1 VDSRHEEV
9 AASSPRVGDDAGTY
23 PSAGPHWAEQSLE
36 AGTTLGNRF
45 RLEVRLGH
53 LADTEL
59 WRAFDLKLHRPVVIT
74 AMDARSPR
82 TPEILTAAMQAAVA
96 TDSRFVRVLD
106 AVSARQP
113 ETTSFVVSEYAPGR
127 TLRELLATGPLS
139 ALEAAW
145 VVREIADAMTPMH
158 AQGIFHERLSPET
171 IIITPTGNVK
181 IVGLLME
188 AVLNPHE
195 MQQATSWSEREAT
208 DIVDMGKILYAC
220 LVSRWPLGT
229 PSAPASLAA
238 LPSESTRH
246 AQKTWGLAAAP
257 ADGHGWLTPRQVQ
270 PGVSPALDVLC
281 DQILSQQPRHD
292 EVPVRSASEIYQALA
307 RVLGSADA
315 AADLERRL
323 RYPTADAQRSADA
336 RTAPA
341 EPDLVSSG
349 RTLAPESAVTRTSV
363 DLPPVIDE
371 ESAPA
376 HAPSVEKSSRAHD
389 PSNQRGE
396 SSQDLTGPD
405 DDGYWSP
412 QAAAGQ
418 WGRHDSS
425 QRHHAA
431 DSSVGTGAGSSTATG
446 RSSGG
451 PAGRAPTGSVAESS
465 TAVGTRNSAGVAT
478 GPLTAVNKNVSSRA
492 GTSRNRPARTR
503 GGNSESIG
511 GAPRHPRPTNRHWP
525 WILVALTI
533 AALVVGLVLVGAHG
547 DDEQAHNDAPQAAEP
562 TIATVK
568 DFDPQADGGNDEEHP
583 RLVNQAH
590 DGRTTTAWRTLVYR
604 GSANLGGLKPGVG
617 LVVDLGTPAHVSS
630 VTVTLTGSGTDISAW
645 IPSNDTSRASMRSIK
660 DWAKVD
666 EQSDASGE
674 VTLDLGEKKT
684 RYVLI
689 YLTKLPSVSDGRYQG
704 GISTITVQ

>member
-1 VDSRHEEV
+1 MDSRHEEV
-9 AASSPRVGDDAGTY
+9 AASSSRVGTGTQ
-23 PSAGPHWAEQSLE
+23 WAEQSLE

-45 RLEVRLGH
+45 RLEVKLGH

-171 IIITPTGNVK
+171 IIITATGNVK

-195 MQQATSWSEREAT
+195 MHQATSWSEREAT

-323 RYPTADAQRSADA
+323 RDPTAAAQRSADS

-341 EPDLVSSG
+341 EPDLVSAG

-371 ESAPA
+371 EPAPA

-389 PSNQRGE
+389 PSNRQGE

-405 DDGYWSP
+405 EDGYWSP

-425 QRHHAA
+425 QRHRAA
-431 DSSVGTGAGSSTATG
+431 DPSVGTGAGSSTTTG

-451 PAGRAPTGSVAESS
+451 PAGRASTGSVAEIS
-465 TAVGTRNSAGVAT
+465 TAVGTKNSAGVAT
-478 GPLTAVNKNVSSRA
+478 GLLTALNKNVSSRA

-503 GGNSESIG
+503 DDNSESIG
-511 GAPRHPRPTNRHWP
+511 RAPRHPRPTNRHWP

-533 AALVVGLVLVGAHG
+533 AALVVGLVLVGAHD
-547 DDEQAHNDAPQAAEP
+547 DDEQAHNDVPQATEP

-590 DGRTTTAWRTLVYR
+590 DGRATTAWRTLVYR

-660 DWAKVD
+660 DWTKAD
-666 EQSDASGE
+666 GQSDANGK

>member
-1 VDSRHEEV
+1 MDSRHEEV
-9 AASSPRVGDDAGTY
+9 AASSPRVGNSAEAY
-23 PSAGPHWAEQSLE
+23 PSAGPQWAEQSLE

-45 RLEVRLGH
+45 RLEVKLGH

-171 IIITPTGNVK
+171 IIITATGNVK

-341 EPDLVSSG
+341 EPDLVSAG

-376 HAPSVEKSSRAHD
+376 LS
-389 PSNQRGE
+389 
-396 SSQDLTGPD
+396 
-405 DDGYWSP
+405 
-412 QAAAGQ
+412 
-418 WGRHDSS
+418 
-425 QRHHAA
+425 
-431 DSSVGTGAGSSTATG
+431 
-446 RSSGG
+446 
-451 PAGRAPTGSVAESS
+451 
-465 TAVGTRNSAGVAT
+465 
-478 GPLTAVNKNVSSRA
+478 
-492 GTSRNRPARTR
+492 
-503 GGNSESIG
+503 
-511 GAPRHPRPTNRHWP
+511 
-525 WILVALTI
+525 
-533 AALVVGLVLVGAHG
+533 
-547 DDEQAHNDAPQAAEP
+547 
-562 TIATVK
+562 
-568 DFDPQADGGNDEEHP
+568 
-583 RLVNQAH
+583 
-590 DGRTTTAWRTLVYR
+590 
-604 GSANLGGLKPGVG
+604 
-617 LVVDLGTPAHVSS
+617 
-630 VTVTLTGSGTDISAW
+630 
-645 IPSNDTSRASMRSIK
+645 
-660 DWAKVD
+660 
-666 EQSDASGE
+666 
-674 VTLDLGEKKT
+674 
-684 RYVLI
+684 LI
-689 YLTKLPSVSDGRYQG
+689 H
-704 GISTITVQ
+704 I

>member
-1 VDSRHEEV
+1 MDSRHEEV
-9 AASSPRVGDDAGTY
+9 AASSPRVGNSAEAY
-23 PSAGPHWAEQSLE
+23 PSAGPQWAEQSLE

-45 RLEVRLGH
+45 RLEVKLGH

-171 IIITPTGNVK
+171 IIITATGNVK

-292 EVPVRSASEIYQALA
+292 EAPVRSASEIYQALA

-323 RYPTADAQRSADA
+323 RYPTAAAQRPADA
-336 RTAPA
+336 RTASA
-341 EPDLVSSG
+341 EPNLVSAG
-349 RTLAPESAVTRTSV
+349 RTLTPESAVTRTSV

-371 ESAPA
+371 EPAPA

-547 DDEQAHNDAPQAAEP
+547 DDEQAHNDALQAAEP

>member
-1 VDSRHEEV
+1 MDSRHEEV
-9 AASSPRVGDDAGTY
+9 AASSSRVGNGAETY
-23 PSAGPHWAEQSLE
+23 QPSAGPQWAEQSLE
-36 AGTTLGNRF
+36 AGTTLGDRF
-45 RLEVRLGH
+45 RLEVKLGH

-171 IIITPTGNVK
+171 IIITATGNVK

-195 MQQATSWSEREAT
+195 TEQATSWSEREAT

-238 LPSESTRH
+238 LPSENTRH

-323 RYPTADAQRSADA
+323 RYPTAAAQRPADA
-336 RTAPA
+336 RTASA
-341 EPDLVSSG
+341 EPNLVSAG
-349 RTLAPESAVTRTSV
+349 RTLTPESAVTRTSV

-371 ESAPA
+371 EPAPA

-389 PSNQRGE
+389 PSNRQGE

-405 DDGYWSP
+405 EDGYWSP

-425 QRHHAA
+425 QRHQAA
-431 DSSVGTGAGSSTATG
+431 DPS
-446 RSSGG
+446 
-451 PAGRAPTGSVAESS
+451 TGSVAESS
-465 TAVGTRNSAGVAT
+465 AGVGIKSSAGDPS
-478 GPLTAVNKNVSSRA
+478 GPLTAVNKNVNSRA

-503 GGNSESIG
+503 GDNSESIG
-511 GAPRHPRPTNRHWP
+511 RAPRHPRPANRHWP

-547 DDEQAHNDAPQAAEP
+547 DDEQAHNDAPQATEP

-590 DGRTTTAWRTLVYR
+590 DGRATTAWRTLVYR

-617 LVVDLGTPAHVSS
+617 LVVDLGKPTQVSS

-660 DWAKVD
+660 DWTKAD
-666 EQSDASGE
+666 GQSDTNGK